1 MVWKRRCGN
10 GKPWLVLNLLEQFV
24 IPRFRIIGLPSSR
37 MRYMHLYDYMTVC
50 NVISI
55 LPSLLERCSYTV
67 TEHAF
72 WSSFVFVAPCSGT
85 LLFSFSWFFLGAKTI
100 QSFWLQMNMSHLD
113 PFGTGV
119 AVVHMTCSGWNDVE
133 SALLFHFF
141 PMLPWMWRKE

>member
-1 MVWKRRCGN
+1 
-10 GKPWLVLNLLEQFV
+10 
-24 IPRFRIIGLPSSR
+24 

-100 QSFWLQMNMSHLD
+100 QSFWLQMNMWHLD

-119 AVVHMTCSGWNDVE
+119 AVVHMTCSGWNVVE

-141 PMLPWMWRKE
+141 SNASMDVEKGISKINWGYYSSCCWPSSHLGFVGCIEGSCLKPL